1 MSAAENSIFVICFPS
16 CCFFSLLGI
25 RFPHLIGQYSE
36 APLQGWRFF
45 LGETLLCCL
54 DDARCGGRTH
64 RLSLRHSPLRPVDCG
79 AWFCP
84 LPALVPCLCPCICPC
99 SCSCSCSCLL
109 LRLLLLLPLF
119 LPLFVLPGSPPCPLP
134 VCAPAP
140 APLPLYVP
148 LLLLLLL
155 LLLVPDPASA
165 PAPVPALIFPCRS
178 GRYRHGADC
187 IWSPCCCLPYVLDRA
202 QCLACGLNLCN
213 LFLHL

>member
-1 MSAAENSIFVICFPS
+1 MKVPVAGNSICLICFPS

-25 RFPHLIGQYSE
+25 RFPHLFGQYSE

-45 LGETLLCCL
+45 LGKTLLCCL

-119 LPLFVLPGSPPCPLP
+119 LPLLVLPGSCPCPLP
-134 VCAPAP
+134 S
-140 APLPLYVP
+140 PLYLP
-148 LLLLLLL
+148 LLLLL
-155 LLLVPDPASA
+155 LLLVPAPASA

>member
-1 MSAAENSIFVICFPS
+1 MDNTRRPPCRDGDS
-16 CCFFSLLGI
+16 
-25 RFPHLIGQYSE
+25 
-36 APLQGWRFF
+36 F
-45 LGETLLCCL
+45 LGKTLLCCL

-119 LPLFVLPGSPPCPLP
+119 LPLLVLPGSRPCPLP
-134 VCAPAP
+134 S
-140 APLPLYVP
+140 PLYVP

-155 LLLVPDPASA
+155 LLLVPAPASA
-165 PAPVPALIFPCRS
+165 PAPVPALFFPCRS
-178 GRYRHGADC
+178 GSYRHGTDC

-202 QCLACGLNLCN
+202 QGLTCGLNLCD